1 MAVLV
6 VKRSIM
12 HRYQSIGQAIE
23 EAAPGDMIEIRDGFM
38 RKAWILPSG

>member
-23 EAAPGDMIEIRDGFM
+23 GCAGGYD
-38 RKAWILPSG
+38 